1 MRVRVADAVESKPG
15 MTHFLR
21 ATLDRSGPVPL
32 ARLTGPQGS
41 GILTSVA
48 RADALLVVPLDVEH
62 IGQGEEAAAVLLLAG
77 DDAQDTLGY

>member
-1 MRVRVADAVESKPG
+1 VRVAETVESKPG

-21 ATLDRSGPVPL
+21 VTLDRSTGPLPV

-48 RADALLVVPLDVEH
+48 KADALLMVDNGVVR
-62 IGQGEEAAAVLLLAG
+62 IGAGEEVDAVVMG
-77 DDAQDTLGY
+77 